1 MLNRPRPPLLVLGA
15 ALATLVFIASCSS
28 EGKSD
33 DDIPDP
39 TASQVTESPTDAPS
53 TTEMPEPTDEPS
65 PTSNAASVAADT
77 EHDGERALEHVRA
90 LAGDIGPRVS
100 GTLSAAEAV
109 AYVRDTFLS
118 YGYAVEVM
126 DFEYDASVF
135 RPGTVVVGDETFDA
149 IALDGSIDGT
159 VEAPG
164 TDIGSGDDEAVADLS
179 FGGTIAV
186 AQRDD
191 VLFQL
196 KHTNAAAGGAVGL
209 IIVNDPTRP
218 FRGGNLLELAAVPV
232 VMVEAAAAAVIAD
245 SIAAG
250 EPITIT
256 VTPSSSTPAANVI
269 ARPAEGATCEILV
282 GGHHD
287 SVPGSPGANDNGS
300 GSANVLELA
309 RAFAADGL
317 DDGLCFA
324 TFGAEESGLNGS
336 RALAALWDSTGEL
349 PRFMI
354 NFDVTGR
361 GDLVEL
367 IGVGTFVE
375 RGLSIATGMGIPAIA
390 SSLPPNTGSDH
401 QSFAAR
407 NVSVLFLTSG
417 DFREIHSPDDA
428 LDLVDAV
435 ALDLVG
441 DLGLALLVDLL
452 EEIAGARAQT

>member
-1 MLNRPRPPLLVLGA
+1 MRHRPRPSLLIGV
-15 ALATLVFIASCSS
+15 ALVSLLFVSACSS
-28 EGKSD
+28 GDDSD
-33 DDIPDP
+33 DPTPDR
-39 TASQVTESPTDAPS
+39 TAPQVTEAASDAP
-53 TTEMPEPTDEPS
+53 TATGTREPAAEPS
-65 PTSNAASVAADT
+65 PTASAANAAADT

-100 GTLSAAEAV
+100 GTLRAAEAV
-109 AYVRDTFLS
+109 AGLR
-118 YGYAVEVM
+118 
-126 DFEYDASVF
+126 
-135 RPGTVVVGDETFDA
+135 
-149 IALDGSIDGT
+149 
-159 VEAPG
+159 
-164 TDIGSGDDEAVADLS
+164 

-186 AQRDD
+186 ARRDD
-191 VLFQL
+191 VLFQS

-209 IIVNDPTRP
+209 IIVNNPTRP
-218 FRGGNLLELAAVPV
+218 FRGGNLLELAAMPV

-245 SIAAG
+245 AIAAG

-269 ARPAEGATCEILV
+269 ARPAAGETCEILV

-367 IGVGTFVE
+367 IGVGALVE
-375 RGLSIATGMGIPAIA
+375 RGLSIAKGMGIPARA
-390 SSLPPNTGSDH
+390 ATLSPNTGSDH

-407 NVSVLFLTSG
+407 NVPVLFFTSG
-417 DFREIHSPDDA
+417 DFREIHSPDDV
-428 LDLVDAV
+428 LDVIDPAG
-435 ALDLVG
+435 LDLVG
-441 DLGLALLVDLL
+441 DLGLAVLVDLL
-452 EEIAGARAQT
+452 AEIAGGRAQT